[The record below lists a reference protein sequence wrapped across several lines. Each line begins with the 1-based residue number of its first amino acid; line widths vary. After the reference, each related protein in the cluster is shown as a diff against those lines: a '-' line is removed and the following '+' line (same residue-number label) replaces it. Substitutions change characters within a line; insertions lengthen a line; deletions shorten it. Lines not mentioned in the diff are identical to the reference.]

1 MTNLVLVADDDPHI
15 RDVLVF
21 TLEKSGM
28 AVLQAAD
35 GMEALALALE
45 RKPDIIILDITM
57 PKLDGLEV
65 CRRLRAHTDGADLPI
80 LFLSSR
86 DEDVD
91 RIVGLEI
98 GGDDYVT
105 KPFSPREITARIQA
119 ILKRTKR
126 PSTPAARQNSHGNL
140 TLDSDGRSA
149 TWNGSAVSLT
159 VTEFDLLQALMA
171 APTKVFS
178 RDDLMTKAYGS
189 HIAISD
195 RTIDSHLRNVRSKI
209 SDLGGE
215 DVIVT
220 VHGVG
225 YRLGSCIK

>member
-1 MTNLVLVADDDPHI
+1 MTNLVLIADDDPHI

-21 TLEKSGM
+21 ALEKAGM
-28 AVLQAAD
+28 AVQQAAD

-45 RKPDIIILDITM
+45 RKPDILILDITM
-57 PKLDGLEV
+57 PKLDGLDV
-65 CRRLRAHTDGADLPI
+65 CRRLRSHPDGADLPI

-86 DEDVD
+86 DEEVD

-119 ILKRTKR
+119 ILKRTQR
-126 PSTPAARQNSHGNL
+126 AIPAPDIHHARGHL
-140 TLDSDGRSA
+140 RLDADGRSV
-149 TWNGSAVSLT
+149 TWQGKAVSLT
-159 VTEFDLLQALMA
+159 VTEFDLLQALMT
-171 APTKVFS
+171 APAKIFS
-178 RDDLMTKAYGS
+178 RDDLMTKAYGA
-189 HIAISD
+189 HVAVSD

-209 SDLGGE
+209 AELGG
-215 DVIVT
+215 DDIIVT

-225 YRLGSCIK
+225 YRLGSCAT

>member
-1 MTNLVLVADDDPHI
+1 MTNLVLIADDDPHI

-21 TLEKSGM
+21 ALEKAGM

-45 RKPDIIILDITM
+45 RKPDILILDITM
-57 PKLDGLEV
+57 PKLDGLDV
-65 CRRLRAHTDGADLPI
+65 CRRLRNHPDGADLPI

-86 DEDVD
+86 DEEVD

-126 PSTPAARQNSHGNL
+126 SATSPVQAKSHGHL
-140 TLDSDGRSA
+140 RLDADGRSA
-149 TWNGSAVSLT
+149 TWNGTALSLT
-159 VTEFDLLQALMA
+159 VTEFDLLQTLMA

-178 RDDLMTKAYGS
+178 RDDLMTRAYGA
-189 HIAISD
+189 HIAVSD
-195 RTIDSHLRNVRSKI
+195 RTIDSHIRNLRSKLAE
-209 SDLGGE
+209 LGGE
-215 DVIVT
+215 DIIVT

-225 YRLGSCIK
+225 YRLGNGHA